1 MLSFEQI
8 KKLVISKVGYAN
20 PGKVRDEAII
30 YLTNKVN
37 NDQSLLNFINYITTT
52 KNNKKFLD
60 ERIYNIINNF

>member
-8 KKLVISKVGYAN
+8 KKSVISKVGFAH

-37 NDQSLLNFINYITTT
+37 NDENLLKIIN
-52 KNNKKFLD
+52 
-60 ERIYNIINNF
+60 NIINPFI